1 MAERQLTA
9 LETSI
14 LVYVAQ
20 NGPLTQAA
28 LEKLTKANRTTL
40 WHTLQRLVA
49 DERIDWKWIVPESH
63 DDRPQRV
70 YSARL

>member
-1 MAERQLTA
+1 MAERQPTA

-28 LEKLTKANRTTL
+28 LEKLQTFEFNLRKKAEPNQDSL
-40 WHTLQRLVA
+40 ALRLH
-49 DERIDWKWIVPESH
+49 RCLP
-63 DDRPQRV
+63 
-70 YSARL
+70 